1 MEYKYINRDT
11 GITDQGVRTMHI
23 FPAIDL
29 LDGQC
34 VRLRQGDFNDVT
46 VYDSNPVS
54 VALRFQEAGASR
66 IHIVDLDAARGRSFV
81 NRKKIRKIRKATRCE
96 LELGGGVR
104 SEDDI
109 EELIDLGIDYM
120 VLGTVFVL
128 KPDMVAGWL
137 GHYGDI
143 FIAGIDARDG
153 SVRIEGWEREVR
165 ISDTELAVKAQE
177 LGFSSLIYTN
187 ISSDGMMEGPDLDRT
202 NTIAD
207 VSGLR
212 VVHSGGIGSMKDL
225 DELSAKKAKG
235 VIGCI
240 AGRALYENKIDLAE
254 AVRKYAGA

>member
-1 MEYKYINRDT
+1 MQVI
-11 GITDQGVRTMHI
+11 
-23 FPAIDL
+23 PAIDL
-29 LDGQC
+29 LEGQC
-34 VRLRQGDFNDVT
+34 VRLRQGDFNNVT

-66 IHIVDLDAARGRSFV
+66 IHLVDLDAARGRSLV
-81 NRKKIRKIRKATRCE
+81 NRKIIRKIRKATSCE

-104 SEDDI
+104 TEDDI

-143 FIAGIDARDG
+143 FIAGIDAREG
-153 SVRIEGWEREVR
+153 SVRIDGWEREAR
-165 ISDTELAVKAQE
+165 IGDTDLALKAKE
-177 LGFSSLIYTN
+177 IGFSSIIYTN
-187 ISSDGMMEGPDLDRT
+187 ISSDGMMEGPDVVRT
-202 NTIAD
+202 NTIAEA
-207 VSGLR
+207 SGLR
-212 VVHSGGIGSMKDL
+212 IVHSGGIGSMKDL

-254 AVRKYAGA
+254 AVKKYESA